1 VLAEKGG
8 VQLAFFW
15 AHVRRR
21 FYELAAAGP
30 APIASEVLERIAA
43 LYKIEAE
50 IQGRPAEVRRLA
62 RQERSLP
69 ILDTLEPFLRGKLQ
83 LISQKTKLA
92 EAIRYALSRWEGLI
106 CFAGDGR
113 IEIDNN
119 TVERSMFTGA
129 DAEERPVRRLGRRRR
144 PLGRHRPA
152 DRNLQASTASIPRPT
167 WSPSSR

>member
-1 VLAEKGG
+1 MLAEKGG
-8 VQLAFFW
+8 VQLAFCW

-30 APIASEVLERIAA
+30 APVAAQVLERIAA

-50 IQGRPAEVRRLA
+50 IRGRPAEVRRLA

-92 EAIRYALSRWEGLI
+92 EAIRYTLFAASPATDASR
-106 CFAGDGR
+106 
-113 IEIDNN
+113 
-119 TVERSMFTGA
+119 
-129 DAEERPVRRLGRRRR
+129 
-144 PLGRHRPA
+144 
-152 DRNLQASTASIPRPT
+152 STIT
-167 WSPSSR
+167 PSSVPYAHWR